1 MREKLISQK
10 SSKIENLFLL
20 TDANETTKRQVMDD
34 ERNYWQT
41 RYQTK
46 DMYPEI
52 YKKLNNKRQSNW

>member
-46 DMYPEI
+46 DMYPEDI
-52 YKKLNNKRQSNW
+52 NHL